1 MLESSQK
8 QERSMLKLKEFRCLV
23 AAAKAV
29 VATRGA
35 DYYGWVNSPVASADG
50 KLTHTGRGDSAEEIS
65 GEEALAI
72 YKRKLDGAYGE
83 RFVTSLGMVAIL
95 IAHGYSVR
103 FVQFRKE
110 PCVPFDATGW
120 TVIVIEGMPLF
131 HVSPDDL
138 RLADVV
144 DIVEILDDNQAP
156 DVCWKQTD
164 KVGEFAALLAG
175 SCQPGLDLVAIAREW
190 SGTVS

>member
-1 MLESSQK
+1 MLNLNLDQFSRITS
-8 QERSMLKLKEFRCLV
+8 
-23 AAAKAV
+23 AAQTV
-29 VATRGA
+29 VSARGA
-35 DYYGWVNSPVASADG
+35 DYYGWVNAPEASADG
-50 KLTHTGRGDSAEEIS
+50 KLTHSTGWGNSAKTEEIS
-65 GEEALAI
+65 GAEALAI

-83 RFVTSLGMVAIL
+83 RFVTSLGMVAVL

-110 PCVPFDATGW
+110 PGVPFDATGW

-144 DIVEILDDNQAP
+144 DVVEILDDNQAP

-175 SCQPGLDLVAIAREW
+175 SCQPGLDLVAIARES